1 MRVTLNSSC
10 GSAVLMVMCAG
21 AAWAQTALLTV
32 QEPAKLV
39 VNRTD
44 NPSQVLKV
52 TMKPGYHTNS
62 NKPNE
67 DYLIPFK
74 LTWETGGPLEV
85 VEVVYPAPK
94 MEKYDFSEKPL
105 SVLGGEFEIVTK
117 FKRAAN
123 PALGPGF
130 LSGKLRYQAC
140 NDKMCFPPKT
150 VEVKLPLLM
159 Q

>member
-1 MRVTLNSSC
+1 MTLSSLSA
-10 GSAVLMVMCAG
+10 SAVLLVIGAG
-21 AAWAQTALLTV
+21 AASAQTAVLTV

-39 VNRTD
+39 VQRTG
-44 NPSQVLKV
+44 NPSQVVKV

-62 NKPNE
+62 NKPGE

-74 LTWETGGPLEV
+74 LTWEAGGPLEV
-85 VEVVYPAPK
+85 VEIVYPPAK

-130 LSGKLRYQAC
+130 LTGKLRYQAC

-150 VEVKLPLLM
+150 VELKLPLLM

>member
-1 MRVTLNSSC
+1 MTLSSFF
-10 GSAVLMVMCAG
+10 GSAILG
-21 AAWAQTALLTV
+21 AVSASALWAQTAVLTV
-32 QEPAKLV
+32 QEPTKLV
-39 VNRTD
+39 VKRTE
-44 NPSQVLKV
+44 NPAQVLKV

-62 NKPNE
+62 NKPSE

-85 VEVVYPAPK
+85 AEVVYPAAK
-94 MEKYDFSEKPL
+94 LEKYDFSEKPL
-105 SVLGGEFEIVTK
+105 SVLGGEFELVTK

-150 VEVKLPLLM
+150 VEIKLPVLM

>member
-1 MRVTLNSSC
+1 MTLSNFC
-10 GSAVLMVMCAG
+10 GKALLLVISAG
-21 AAWAQTALLTV
+21 AASAQTAILTV

-39 VNRTD
+39 VNRTE

-52 TMKPGYHTNS
+52 AMKPGYHTNS
-62 NKPNE
+62 NKPSE
-67 DYLIPFK
+67 EYLIPFK

-85 VEVVYPAPK
+85 LEVVYPPAK
-94 MEKYDFSEKPL
+94 LEKYDFSEKPL

-130 LSGKLRYQAC
+130 LTGKLRYQAC

-150 VEVKLPLLM
+150 VEIKLPLLL